1 MRRNH
6 IRLICIMDHGKETL
20 PHRADG
26 CNIPYVREVVRL
38 SVHRRT
44 MRSEE
49 GGGVRSGLRC
59 LLKRVHYTLLMP
71 YAPSTVDAQ
80 TSVPSGSRISMG
92 GGRGACARVN
102 RTDVQRRIMSDKAP
116 TFGPEVIQ
124 ITPATGTS
132 HNCRSRSRP
141 RCHSMWGGRI
151 GPVSAS
157 NKNRAEN
164 RVSYAA
170 PSHRNFRG
178 DAPRDGRR
186 TVLPLGQHSKPASAA
201 IRYGFMI
208 GTIG

>member
-1 MRRNH
+1 
-6 IRLICIMDHGKETL
+6 MDHGKETL

-124 ITPATGTS
+124 
-132 HNCRSRSRP
+132 

-208 GTIG
+208 GTIGYYDGSI